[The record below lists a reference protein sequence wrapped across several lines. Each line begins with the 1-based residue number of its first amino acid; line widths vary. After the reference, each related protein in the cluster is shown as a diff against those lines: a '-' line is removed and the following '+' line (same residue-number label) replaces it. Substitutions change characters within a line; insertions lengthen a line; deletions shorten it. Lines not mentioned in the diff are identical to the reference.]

1 MSWESGFVVAGPESR
16 SFGDSPGAGLAGG
29 LESWS
34 WPGVEVSL
42 W

>member
-1 MSWESGFVVAGPESR
+1 MSWEPGFVVAGLESR
-16 SFGDSPGAGLAGG
+16 SFGDSSGAVLAGG